1 MTTNETIAR
10 WLGWQYEGDAWTNTD
25 EEPGIFLPQWDT
37 DITLWHG
44 GDGLLAEIERRGL
57 AIRFIEVLVA
67 PLMVSS
73 EGSQWVYGESW
84 VALTATPSKLAAALV
99 EVIGAK

>member
-44 GDGLLAEIERRGL
+44 GDGLLAEIERQNL
-57 AIRFIEVLVA
+57 EERFIREVWDRNRGTAWATKENVA
-67 PLMVSS
+67 
-73 EGSQWVYGESW
+73 WW
-84 VALTATPSKLAAALV
+84 CCTATPAQLAAALV
-99 EVIGAK
+99 ETIGEK